1 MCCDDPLP
9 TVVRACLCRWHP
21 RVLRWC
27 LLFYTR
33 CNTGA
38 WDELS
43 EVLHLPSGRTLQG
56 YRNTLRKAGVNEEAL
71 ARFALKLRTH
81 HAVQAKSLEDTHAAQ
96 LAELRSDQI
105 VITDDRPGPI
115 AETPDETTTG
125 HDAQVQVVR
134 AIHAVEMRDLLRKQE
149 WDWKGCLAFDSMTIR
164 KSFLWNAQTKTVEG
178 FEDLQGVCESEGSLD
193 GRATEKQLRFEC
205 EL

>member
-1 MCCDDPLP
+1 MCCDDRIL
-9 TVVRACLCRWHP
+9 TVVRACVCSWHP

-43 EVLHLPSGRTLQG
+43 EVLHLPSSRTLQG

-81 HAVQAKSLEDTHAAQ
+81 HAAQPKALEDTHAAQ
-96 LAELRSDQI
+96 LAELRYDQN
-105 VITDDRPGPI
+105 VIKDDRPGPT
-115 AETPDETTTG
+115 AETPDEITTR
-125 HDAQVQVVR
+125 HDGQVQVM
-134 AIHAVEMRDLLRKQE
+134 HALHVVEMHELLRKQE
-149 WDWKGCLAFDSMTIR
+149 WDWKGCMAFDSMTIR
-164 KSFLWNAQTKTVEG
+164 KSFLWNAQSKTVEG
-178 FEDLQGVCESEGSLD
+178 FEDLQGVCEAERSLD
-193 GRATEKQLRFEC
+193 VQVSCGAWRYI
-205 EL
+205 